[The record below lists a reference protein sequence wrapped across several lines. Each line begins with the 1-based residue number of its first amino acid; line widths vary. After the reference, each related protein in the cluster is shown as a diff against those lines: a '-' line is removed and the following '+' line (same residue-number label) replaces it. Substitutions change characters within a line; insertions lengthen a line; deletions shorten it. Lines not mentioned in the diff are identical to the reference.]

1 MRSEGQSREGT
12 ALRNEPSSKRQP
24 PPTCHCE
31 EAQPTWQSR
40 EGTSSSYKVPI
51 KTYQPI
57 ASVAALSERLAGW
70 QVIEW
75 LRRPRNA
82 PKFVIPRSEA
92 TWESRGGSCAFADGF
107 PTIRPGTARLPRLL
121 RSLAMTSQGGFP
133 HPEGRNDKAESLLLA
148 LITSRTRQN
157 RNQPREIATFP
168 NQQTNPPIWDSSS
181 LSAHLSFCGTS
192 SLSASH
198 ARLLLSH
205 PVLFQNKLIYE
216 HDIAL

>member
-1 MRSEGQSREGT
+1 MHGS
-12 ALRNEPSSKRQP
+12 
-24 PPTCHCE
+24 
-31 EAQPTWQSR
+31 
-40 EGTSSSYKVPI
+40 
-51 KTYQPI
+51 I
-57 ASVAALSERLAGW
+57 ASVAALTAQPLAALPPYGCGVPLAGSERLAGW

-82 PKFVIPRSEA
+82 PRFVIPRSEA

-121 RSLAMTSQGGFP
+121 RSLAMTNLIACFTRRGTMTKLRTGAVGG
-133 HPEGRNDKAESLLLA
+133 
-148 LITSRTRQN
+148 
-157 RNQPREIATFP
+157 QPRRIHMPFPGIATFP

>member
-1 MRSEGQSREGT
+1 
-12 ALRNEPSSKRQP
+12 
-24 PPTCHCE
+24 
-31 EAQPTWQSR
+31 
-40 EGTSSSYKVPI
+40 
-51 KTYQPI
+51 
-57 ASVAALSERLAGW
+57 
-70 QVIEW
+70 
-75 LRRPRNA
+75 
-82 PKFVIPRSEA
+82 
-92 TWESRGGSCAFADGF
+92 
-107 PTIRPGTARLPRLL
+107 
-121 RSLAMTSQGGFP
+121 MTSQGGFP

-157 RNQPREIATFP
+157 RNQPLEIATFP

-205 PVLFQNKLIYE
+205 LVLFQNKLIYE

>member
-1 MRSEGQSREGT
+1 MS
-12 ALRNEPSSKRQP
+12 L
-24 PPTCHCE
+24 
-31 EAQPTWQSR
+31 
-40 EGTSSSYKVPI
+40 
-51 KTYQPI
+51 
-57 ASVAALSERLAGW
+57 
-70 QVIEW
+70 
-75 LRRPRNA
+75 
-82 PKFVIPRSEA
+82 
-92 TWESRGGSCAFADGF
+92 RGGRKPDAAISSRHLR
-107 PTIRPGTARLPRLL
+107 IRRGLTRVPPDTARLPRLL

-168 NQQTNPPIWDSSS
+168 NQQTDPPIWDSSS